1 MKDVTWVEIMI
12 SLTTH
17 QDVFLLFFIAYT
29 FYRTV
34 YWESTELSYIFV
46 VWIITETERFKQ
58 NPCQVTLTLISKAI
72 QLTNPQNIGNIVCN
86 FFTSSSFI
94 LLFIHK
100 HLITVQC
107 NKQELLK
114 WRKRKVAKG
123 IWFKRNIY
131 SI

>member
-17 QDVFLLFFIAYT
+17 QDVFLLFFIAHT

-34 YWESTELSYIFV
+34 YWESTELSYILCESLQRRRGV
-46 VWIITETERFKQ
+46 LKQ

-72 QLTNPQNIGNIVCN
+72 QLTNPQNNGNIVCN
-86 FFTSSSFI
+86 FFTSSSFV

-100 HLITVQC
+100 HLITV
-107 NKQELLK
+107 
-114 WRKRKVAKG
+114 
-123 IWFKRNIY
+123 
-131 SI
+131 